1 MGLFKKKPKDDFKAL
16 AKERRK
22 GEDDEPWFAGVD
34 DGPELDVET
43 GIGSNLREPR
53 PDRRLSD

>member
-1 MGLFKKKPKDDFKAL
+1 MGLFKRKPRDDFKSL

-22 GEDDEPWFAGVD
+22 TEDDRPWFDGVD

-43 GIGSNLREPR
+43 GIGSNLR
-53 PDRRLSD
+53 DDARRRRTD